1 MPSRS
6 LLLCGTMLLAVAVGK
21 AQVPDYAASSIP
33 DSLRR
38 NAGLVIRLDRTDYRY
53 DSSTSALRS
62 RQTVITLLNRGSEE
76 SAAFRCDVDMY
87 SSLKSFSGAIY
98 DAEGK
103 EVRKLHKG
111 DLKYTEYSDHL
122 ATDAAY
128 YWLVP
133 PVSSYPCTVKYEYE
147 IAHKDGFLGALLYAP
162 LSIDIGV
169 ALQKAQ
175 FRLSVPAGYEFS
187 YKCMPCDKAPAHS
200 TDRKYDVYE
209 WNFAPHK
216 AMPREPLLPSVYQRV
231 PLLYLAPSDFSYDD
245 THGNMQDWKH
255 FGAWM
260 SQLLAG
266 RDMLPPAAIAEVRAL
281 TDTIPDRRAKI
292 KALYDL
298 LGRTTRYVSIQLGIG
313 GWQPIDATT
322 VYNTKF
328 GDCKALSNY
337 LKAMLTVCGI
347 PSFYTI
353 IHTEKRH
360 VPRDFATLA
369 VANHAILGV
378 PCDNDTLWL
387 ECTSPDVPCGYVHR
401 STAGHDAVI
410 AHDGTAEVVTLPS
423 YADSLNYECQW
434 ADVQLA
440 DNGDA
445 RLNLRKIS
453 RARQY
458 EWMSPLVKL
467 SSEKQRDFVRENM
480 ALPLVEIDS
489 LDFDQRK
496 DMPLPEIEIRAAV
509 KATRY
514 ANRTGTRLFV
524 PAAPLRQ
531 AMGRLASERTQ
542 DLWIESGYCDVDS
555 LTLHLPDGF
564 VIEAIPEPIHLSG
577 PFGSID
583 FEVRES
589 RENELSVHIRMLRHS
604 GLYPKSDY
612 EAFKSFIQAI
622 NRAYSARIVLRR
634 EQ

>member
-1 MPSRS
+1 MLRLLVMLLGG
-6 LLLCGTMLLAVAVGK
+6 LLLPLLAAAQSAEAIPEALLAESDAV
-21 AQVPDYAASSIP
+21 V
-33 DSLRR
+33 
-38 NAGLVIRLDRTDYRY
+38 RLDETETTY
-53 DSSTSALRS
+53 TSPTNVVERHHRQITILR
-62 RQTVITLLNRGSEE
+62 Q
-76 SAAFRCDVDMY
+76 SAARKGFFTCVVDRN
-87 SSLKSFSGAIY
+87 SALKSFAGTVR
-98 DAEGK
+98 DAHGK
-103 EVRKLHKG
+103 VIRKLKRSE
-111 DLKYTEYSDHL
+111 LKYSEYSSGL
-122 ATDAAY
+122 ADDAGY
-128 YWLVP
+128 YTLEILAPTVP
-133 PVSSYPCTVKYEYE
+133 YTVDVEYE
-147 IAHKDGFLGALLYAP
+147 IACNDGILAFAPFLP
-162 LSIDIGV
+162 V
-169 ALQKAQ
+169 ASTATSLEKATYP
-175 FRLSVPAGYEFS
+175 LSVPAGTPLG
-187 YKCMPCDKAPAHS
+187 YKCCRTGEPEKRTEKGCDIYRWQLEQLPAVEAEEMMPGLID
-200 TDRKYDVYE
+200 
-209 WNFAPHK
+209 
-216 AMPREPLLPSVYQRV
+216 LLPMVFAV
-231 PLLYLAPSDFSYDD
+231 PYDFRYGQTQGS
-245 THGNMQDWKH
+245 MRDWQS
-255 FGAWM
+255 FGAW
-260 SQLLAG
+260 QRKLLEG
-266 RDMLPPAAIAEVRAL
+266 RDALPDALRREVHTLTDTLATPREKVRAL
-281 TDTIPDRRAKI
+281 
-292 KALYDL
+292 YDY
-298 LGRTTRYVSIQLGIG
+298 LGATTRYVSIQLGIG
-313 GWQPIDATT
+313 GLQPMPAAE
-322 VYNTKF
+322 VFRTKF
-328 GDCKALSNY
+328 GDCKALANY
-337 LKAMLTVCGI
+337 LRALLAECGI
-347 PSFYTI
+347 DSDYAI
-353 IHTEKRH
+353 IHLDR
-360 VPRDFATLA
+360 PRMFRDFASA
-369 VANHAILGV
+369 NQANHAILRV
-378 PCDNDTLWL
+378 PLAADTLWL
-387 ECTSPDVPCGYVHR
+387 ECTNPDVPFGYVHR
-401 STAGHDAVI
+401 SIAGHDAVI

-564 VIEAIPEPIHLSG
+564 VIEAIPEPVHLSG